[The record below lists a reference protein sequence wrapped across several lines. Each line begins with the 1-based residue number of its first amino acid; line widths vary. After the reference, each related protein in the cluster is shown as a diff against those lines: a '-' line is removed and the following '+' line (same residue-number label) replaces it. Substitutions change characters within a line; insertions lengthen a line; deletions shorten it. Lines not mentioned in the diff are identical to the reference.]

1 MRRIFIILSFVL
13 VSVPAFAF
21 DPALNRDALPC
32 ARPCQQV
39 DVAKWVETTGID
51 FSKNSFARDVF
62 GIFAGIRK
70 PLNETVNLNMQA
82 GTGFYMGLNF

>member
-1 MRRIFIILSFVL
+1 MRLLFIILLLSFL
-13 VSVPAFAF
+13 SVPAFAF

-39 DVAKWVETTGID
+39 DVTKWVTQAGID
-51 FSKNSFARDVF
+51 FSEKSFARDVF

-70 PLNETVNLNMQA
+70 PLNQSVNLNMQA
-82 GTGFYMGLNF
+82 GTGFYMGLSF